1 MAPVSE
7 QSSAVKESVGLR
19 THPLTGVVQGA
30 LWAAAAVFG
39 LFSSMGGGGWEGVSP
54 VLSGVIALGG
64 GLLLGMGVG
73 FLSWRF
79 TRYVIDGTELRINSG
94 VITKASRRI
103 PYERIQSVDIAE
115 PLVARIFGLAEL
127 RIEMAGGKDSRTS
140 LRFLKL
146 ADAGALRKVLLAR
159 THGQSAT
166 EEAPDEQRSIIT
178 VVPPM
183 RIIIGT
189 LLSLDF
195 LFAVLGTVTIV
206 VLMLVAVLGFDEPA
220 GQVLAFLG
228 GVIPLGSWLVQI
240 VGQRVIQQWNF
251 TLSRGER
258 GLRIERGLLSR
269 TSQTIPYDRVQG
281 IAIKEPLVW
290 RRLGWQ
296 RLEVDVAGY
305 ASQGGES
312 DGNNANSTLLP
323 ISDAPL
329 ANAIIAEL
337 LPGADPALASRTYA
351 APRSWVFAPT
361 GFRYRWVAANDRTF
375 VASEGWIQRTTSIVP
390 HHKTQSVELSQG
402 PLQRWRGVAT
412 VEVHSPEGPVDANGR
427 NLPAEAARSTML
439 AQLDRARAA
448 RA

>member
-7 QSSAVKESVGLR
+7 SSPAVTEAVGLR
-19 THPLTGVVQGA
+19 THPLTGVVQGT

-39 LFSSMGGGGWEGVSP
+39 LFTSMFNGEGLEGLNP
-54 VLSGVIALGG
+54 VLSGLILLFG
-64 GLLLGMGVG
+64 GLLIGMGVG
-73 FLSWRF
+73 FLTWRF

-94 VITKASRRI
+94 IITKSSRRI

-127 RIEMAGGKDSRTS
+127 RIEMAGGKNSRTS

-146 ADAGALRKVLLAR
+146 DDAGALRRVLLDR
-159 THGQSAT
+159 THGRAAAD
-166 EEAPDEQRSIIT
+166 EAPDEQRSIIT
-178 VVPPM
+178 VVPPL

-195 LFAVLGTVTIV
+195 LFAALGTAA
-206 VLMLVAVLGFDEPA
+206 LLVAALWFGNVF
-220 GQVLAFLG
+220 AFIG
-228 GVIPLGSWLVQI
+228 GIIPLASWLVQI

-281 IAIKEPLVW
+281 IAVKEPLVW

-305 ASQGGES
+305 ASQGSES
-312 DGNNANSTLLP
+312 EGNNANSTLLP

-337 LPGADPALASRTYA
+337 LPGADPAIGDRTYA
-351 APRSWVFAPT
+351 SPRSWWFAPI
-361 GFRYRWVAANDRTF
+361 GFRYRWVAANDSTF

-402 PLQRWRGVAT
+402 PLQRRLGLAT
-412 VEVHSPEGPVDANGR
+412 VEVHSPKGPVDADGR
-427 NLPAEAARSTML
+427 NLPADAARATVL
-439 AQLDRARAA
+439 AQLDRAREA
-448 RA
+448 RS

>member
-7 QSSAVKESVGLR
+7 SSPAVAEAVGLR

-39 LFSSMGGGGWEGVSP
+39 LFSSVGRGGWEGLGP
-54 VLSGVIALGG
+54 VISGLITLGG
-64 GLLLGMGVG
+64 GLLIGMGVG
-73 FLSWRF
+73 FLSWMF

-94 VITKASRRI
+94 IITKSSRRI

-115 PLVARIFGLAEL
+115 PLIARIFGLAEL
-127 RIEMAGGKDSRTS
+127 RIEMAGGKNSRTS

-146 ADAGALRKVLLAR
+146 NDAGALRRVLLAR
-159 THGQSAT
+159 THGQVAD
-166 EEAPDEQRSIIT
+166 EAPDEQRSIIT
-178 VVPPM
+178 VVPPQ

-195 LFAVLGTVTIV
+195 LFAAIGTVTVLV
-206 VLMLVAVLGFDEPA
+206 VALWW
-220 GQVLAFLG
+220 GQVIAFIG
-228 GVIPLGSWLVQI
+228 GIIPLGSWLVQI

-281 IAIKEPLVW
+281 IAIKEPFVW

-305 ASQGGES
+305 ASQGGDS
-312 DGNNANSTLLP
+312 DGNNSNSTLLP
-323 ISDAPL
+323 ISDGPL
-329 ANAIIAEL
+329 ANAVIAEL
-337 LPGADPALASRTYA
+337 LPGADPALADRTYA
-351 APRSWVFAPT
+351 SPRSRWFAPI
-361 GFRYRWVAANDRTF
+361 GWHYRWVAANPSTF
-375 VASEGWIQRTTSIVP
+375 VASEGWIERTTSIVP

-402 PLQRWRGVAT
+402 PLQRRLGVAT
-412 VEVHSPEGPVDANGR
+412 VEVHSPKGPVDADGR
-427 NLPAEAARSTML
+427 HLPAAEARTIML

-448 RA
+448 RS

>member
-1 MAPVSE
+1 MPPVSE
-7 QSSAVKESVGLR
+7 SSPAVAEAVGLR
-19 THPLTGVVQGA
+19 THPLTGVVQGT

-39 LFSSMGGGGWEGVSP
+39 LFTSMFNGEGMQGLNP
-54 VLSGVIALGG
+54 VLTGFILLFG
-64 GLLLGMGVG
+64 GLLIGMGVG
-73 FLSWRF
+73 FLSWMF

-94 VITKASRRI
+94 IITKSSRRI

-127 RIEMAGGKDSRTS
+127 RIEMAGGKNSRTS

-146 ADAGALRKVLLAR
+146 DDAGSLRRVLLDRA
-159 THGQSAT
+159 HGQTGAD
-166 EEAPDEQRSIIT
+166 EAPDEQRSIIT
-178 VVPPM
+178 VVPPL

-195 LFAVLGTVTIV
+195 LFAAVGT
-206 VLMLVAVLGFDEPA
+206 VAVLAAALWFDN
-220 GQVLAFLG
+220 VIAFIG
-228 GVIPLGSWLVQI
+228 GIIPLASWLVQI
-240 VGQRVIQQWNF
+240 VGQRVIQQWDF

-281 IAIKEPLVW
+281 IAVKEPFVW
-290 RRLGWQ
+290 RRFGWQ

-305 ASQGGES
+305 ASQGSES
-312 DGNNANSTLLP
+312 EGNNANSTLLP

-337 LPGADPALASRTYA
+337 LPGADPAIGNRTYA
-351 APRSWVFAPT
+351 SPRSWWFAPI
-361 GFRYRWVAANDRTF
+361 GFRYRWVAANDSTF

-402 PLQRWRGVAT
+402 PLQRRLGLAT
-412 VEVHSPEGPVDANGR
+412 VEVHSPKGPVDADGR
-427 NLPAEAARSTML
+427 NLPASAARATML

-448 RA
+448 RS

>member
-1 MAPVSE
+1 MSD
-7 QSSAVKESVGLR
+7 SSAAVTEAVGLR

-30 LWAAAAVFG
+30 LWAAAAVFA
-39 LFSSMGGGGWEGVSP
+39 LFTSMGGGGWEGFSAALS
-54 VLSGVIALGG
+54 VLIALVG
-64 GLLLGMGVG
+64 GLLLGMAAG
-73 FLSWRF
+73 FLSWVF

-94 VITKASRRI
+94 IITKSSRRI

-115 PLVARIFGLAEL
+115 PLIARIFGLAEL
-127 RIEMAGGKDSRTS
+127 RIEMAGGKNSRTS
-140 LRFLKL
+140 LKFLKL
-146 ADAGALRKVLLAR
+146 DDAGALRRVLLAR
-159 THGQSAT
+159 THGEVAD
-166 EEAPDEQRSIIT
+166 EAPDEQRSIIT

-183 RIIIGT
+183 RIVIGT

-195 LFAVLGTVTIV
+195 LFAALGTIAV
-206 VLMLVAVLGFDEPA
+206 VAAMLVALLAFDEPA
-220 GQVLAFLG
+220 GQVFAFLG
-228 GVIPLGSWLVQI
+228 GVIPLGSWLMQI
-240 VGQRVIQQWNF
+240 VGQRVIQQWDF

-281 IAIKEPLVW
+281 IAIKEPIVW
-290 RRLGWQ
+290 KRFGWQ

-305 ASQGGES
+305 ASQGDDS

-323 ISDAPL
+323 ITDAAL
-329 ANAIIAEL
+329 ANAVIAEL
-337 LPGADPALASRTYA
+337 LPGADPALAGRTYA
-351 APRSWVFAPT
+351 SPRSRWFAPI

-402 PLQRWRGVAT
+402 PLQRRLGVAT
-412 VEVHSPEGPVDANGR
+412 VEVHSPKGPVDADGR
-427 NLPAEAARSTML
+427 HLPAVDARATML
-439 AQLDRARAA
+439 AQLERARAA

>member
-1 MAPVSE
+1 MAPVSD
-7 QSSAVKESVGLR
+7 SSPAVSEAVGLR

-39 LFSSMGGGGWEGVSP
+39 LFTSMFNGDGWQGLNP
-54 VLSGVIALGG
+54 VLTGLILLIG
-64 GLLLGMGVG
+64 GLLIGMGVG
-73 FLSWRF
+73 FLTWMF

-94 VITKASRRI
+94 IITKSSRRI

-115 PLVARIFGLAEL
+115 PLVARILGLAEL
-127 RIEMAGGKDSRTS
+127 RIEMAGGKNSRTS
-140 LRFLKL
+140 LRFLKV
-146 ADAGALRKVLLAR
+146 ADAGSLRRVLLDRA
-159 THGQSAT
+159 HGQTAA
-166 EEAPDEQRSIIT
+166 EEALDEQRSIIT

-195 LFAVLGTVTIV
+195 LFAALGTV
-206 VLMLVAVLGFDEPA
+206 AVLIAALWFDN
-220 GQVLAFLG
+220 VIAFIG
-228 GVIPLGSWLVQI
+228 GIIPLASWLVQI
-240 VGQRVIQQWNF
+240 VGQRVIQQWDF

-312 DGNNANSTLLP
+312 EGNNANSTLLP

-337 LPGADPALASRTYA
+337 LPGADPAIGNRTYA
-351 APRSWVFAPT
+351 SPRSWWFAPI
-361 GFRYRWVAANDRTF
+361 GFRYRWVAANDSTF
-375 VASEGWIQRTTSIVP
+375 VASEGWIQRTTSIIP

-402 PLQRWRGVAT
+402 PLQRRLGLAT
-412 VEVHSPEGPVDANGR
+412 VEVHSPKGPVDADGR
-427 NLPAEAARSTML
+427 NLPADAARATML
-439 AQLDRARAA
+439 AQLDRAREA
-448 RA
+448 RS

>member
-7 QSSAVKESVGLR
+7 PSPAVTEAVGLR

-39 LFSSMGGGGWEGVSP
+39 LFSSMFNGDGLQGLNP
-54 VLSGVIALGG
+54 VLSGLILLLG
-64 GLLLGMGVG
+64 GLLIGMGVG
-73 FLSWRF
+73 FLTWRF

-94 VITKASRRI
+94 IITKSSRRI

-127 RIEMAGGKDSRTS
+127 RIEMAGGKNSRTS
-140 LRFLKL
+140 LRFLKV
-146 ADAGALRKVLLAR
+146 ADAGALRTVLLAR
-159 THGQSAT
+159 AHGQSTA
-166 EEAPDEQRSIIT
+166 EETPDEQRSIIT
-178 VVPPM
+178 VVPPL

-195 LFAVLGTVTIV
+195 LFAALGTVAA
-206 VLMLVAVLGFDEPA
+206 LVAIVWFGN
-220 GQVLAFLG
+220 VIAFFG
-228 GVIPLGSWLVQI
+228 GIIPLASWLIQI

-281 IAIKEPLVW
+281 TAIKEPLVW

-305 ASQGGES
+305 ASQGGDS
-312 DGNNANSTLLP
+312 DGDNSNSTLLP

-337 LPGADPALASRTYA
+337 LPGADPAIGNRTYA
-351 APRSWVFAPT
+351 SPRSWWFAPI
-361 GFRYRWVAANDRTF
+361 GFRYRWVAANDSTF

-402 PLQRWRGVAT
+402 PLQRRLGLAT
-412 VEVHSPEGPVDANGR
+412 VEVHSPKGPVDADGR
-427 NLPAEAARSTML
+427 NLPAEAARATVL
-439 AQLDRARAA
+439 AQLDRAREA
-448 RA
+448 RS